1 MKAWQ
6 FWAVYSGVTALVYYL
21 STENLQAPLFFL
33 ASLVVSSLIFRWFT
47 REQRREERLRL
58 LCLALWMGRDVAPG
72 LTGAQLGSMA
82 GLLPG
87 TVSPYLAHLKEKG
100 WILGRTVGPK
110 TPGKAKP
117 RYYQLTEQGKAAV
130 AELLFPQL
138 SNYQK
143 LTWIP

>member
-58 LCLALWMGRDVAPG
+58 LCLALWMGRDVA
-72 LTGAQLGSMA
+72 
-82 GLLPG
+82 
-87 TVSPYLAHLKEKG
+87 H
-100 WILGRTVGPK
+100 GRTARKHG
-110 TPGKAKP
+110 
-117 RYYQLTEQGKAAV
+117 RAA
-130 AELLFPQL
+130 ARNRFALPCPPQREGVD
-138 SNYQK
+138 SGQDGRS
-143 LTWIP
+143 